1 MNGGFDLNSQLCV
14 QRSCVIKW
22 PRITLTFIPLGFK
35 FPFNFCSVE
44 LRHHLAQKLQ
54 RLVQRESLGVSHRR
68 GGAEKDRWLGGEQI
82 SAGRQAI
89 VTSAFCSIHVS
100 EPEYS
105 KRVCGGGCNS
115 CSIRQ
120 GAT

>member
-68 GGAEKDRWLGGEQI
+68 GGRWNTPMGW
-82 SAGRQAI
+82 RQQRRVSKASFLSVESCI
-89 VTSAFCSIHVS
+89 CSLLQ
-100 EPEYS
+100 ELS
-105 KRVCGGGCNS
+105 KS
-115 CSIRQ
+115 
-120 GAT
+120 